1 MGEGLCRTTKVVLK
15 DSIAQMKIPDP
26 LVVYEAS
33 MTISRDEGGD
43 QRQTNRHSNI

>member
-43 QRQTNRHSNI
+43 QRQTNRHSSV